1 LKLYRRPPKSGRV
14 GGTGGVEK
22 QKRKAFKIYP
32 SPQKICFEDL
42 GKLGP
47 PKPKAKEERFR
58 LSGKNKGRQSIKS
71 RTRLRRRRDAVIALA
86 MSAGDLKENKK
97 PFFEAARKKRFVI
110 FWCLPAYHNIF
121 CLTS

>member
-1 LKLYRRPPKSGRV
+1 LKSKSAKHLKF
-14 GGTGGVEK
+14 TH
-22 QKRKAFKIYP
+22 P
-32 SPQKICFEDL
+32 PQKICFEDL

-58 LSGKNKGRQSIKS
+58 LAGKNKGRQSIKS

-97 PFFEAARKKRFVI
+97 PFFEAIRKKRFVI
-110 FWCLPAYHNIF
+110 FWCLPAYQNIF